1 MGSMS
6 RAAALAAAAFVGLQ
20 TADAGFVYSSALR
33 SVSTTAG
40 ASSDSGS
47 TGAFGVWFDSAFS
60 SSSGLSALANQGS
73 DLAMNEMSFVG
84 ASQVLGGASGA
95 TSAASIADITFTVAP
110 VDPTSGLVD
119 IAWIIGLSEDFAGGG
134 NASVFIRLT
143 DVTTSTVR
151 LLLSN
156 DTTAAGNL
164 TVTAGNTYRLEVSST
179 TSAST
184 TGSAFG
190 SFNANFSIVP
200 GPASAALIGLA
211 GLVAIRRRR
220 S

>member
-1 MGSMS
+1 MGSIS

-20 TADAGFVYSSALR
+20 TADAGFVYSSSSR
-33 SVSTTAG
+33 SVSAIAG

-47 TGAFGVWFDSAFS
+47 SSASGIWFDSAFAS
-60 SSSGLSALANQGS
+60 GAGLSALANQGS
-73 DLAMNEMSFVG
+73 DLATNEMSFVG

-95 TSAASIADITFTVAP
+95 TSAFSIADITFTVDQI
-110 VDPTSGLVD
+110 DPSSNLVD

-134 NASVFIRLT
+134 SASVFIRLT

-200 GPASAALIGLA
+200 GPASAALLGLA
-211 GLVAIRRRR
+211 GLVATSRRRR
-220 S
+220 